1 MMDDDSEMLLK
12 ELSIIYRKIDKQ
24 SSLYWAHDSMF
35 QKKLRSM
42 DDQQNTE
49 WRKNTN
55 AQIGYGEVTKV
66 LMLIR
71 EA

>member
-1 MMDDDSEMLLK
+1 MDNDSDMLLK
-12 ELSIIYRKIDKQ
+12 ELSIIYKKIDKL
-24 SSLYWAHDSMF
+24 SSLYWAHDSIF

-55 AQIGYGEVTKV
+55 AQIGYGEVTIV
-66 LMLIR
+66 LI
-71 EA
+71 